1 MANLSPD
8 DIDTSNS
15 QYPLPSPP
23 PLASGPSLLDDTDT
37 RFLDNFFDGVSSD
50 QFLNDPTDSWTYE
63 WNDLPPDFLGT
74 TSSFGQQLEPVTNDV
89 QQLTFPEYK
98 NPLGF
103 VPDPDPTAATRDVL
117 GAASYLHNGQH
128 SGQHNSM
135 FSSAPPPPPPQS
147 ASMGPPFAQNL
158 MPSDFQ
164 QQRRPPKPANIVRHT
179 SLSESLYGAPYANFS
194 PSQTIVKKVEI
205 RWGTDSGFASGRGF
219 VPPPNVLTEDDIDES
234 MNDTLGCFLPGS
246 NASTRPSSPAVSK
259 QQPYEH
265 RLNSITEV
273 NQDDTT
279 TTKLSR
285 RRKSKAKDD
294 EYDEEETGTASK
306 NSRKRRPK
314 SLGGAINSDTPQKR
328 RKSSASAT
336 PKMARENLT
345 EDQKRE
351 NHIKSEQ
358 KRRTLIKE
366 GFEDLNELVPDL
378 RGGGFSKSAV
388 LTMAADWLDELIKSN
403 TKLKEQLA
411 QLEAQNG
418 S

>member
-1 MANLSPD
+1 MANVDPD

-37 RFLDNFFDGVSSD
+37 RFLDSFFDGVSSD
-50 QFLNDPTDSWTYE
+50 QYLNDPADSWTYE

-103 VPDPDPTAATRDVL
+103 VPDPDLPAAARNSVS
-117 GAASYLHNGQH
+117 APSYPHTGQH
-128 SGQHNSM
+128 TAVY
-135 FSSAPPPPPPQS
+135 SSAPQQP
-147 ASMGPPFAQNL
+147 AAMGPPFAQNL
-158 MPSDFQ
+158 MASDFAQ
-164 QQRRPPKPANIVRHT
+164 LRRMPKPGNVVRHA
-179 SLSESLYGAPYANFS
+179 SMSEALYGAPYANFS
-194 PSQTIVKKVEI
+194 PSQTILKKVEI
-205 RWGTDSGFASGRGF
+205 KWGTDSGFASGRGF
-219 VPPPNVLTEDDIDES
+219 VPPPNAITEDDIDECIT
-234 MNDTLGCFLPGS
+234 NTLECLLPGS
-246 NASTRPSSPAVSK
+246 NASTRPPSPAIPK
-259 QQPYEH
+259 LQPYER
-265 RLNSITEV
+265 RLGSITEA
-273 NQDDTT
+273 NQDEAEESA
-279 TTKLSR
+279 KLKK
-285 RRKSKAKDD
+285 RKKARARDD
-294 EYDEEETGTASK
+294 EYDDEEENGTTSK

-314 SLGGAINSDTPQKR
+314 SLGGAGDSDTPQKR
-328 RKSSASAT
+328 RKSFASAA
-336 PKMARENLT
+336 PKMTRENLT

-388 LTMAADWLDELIKSN
+388 LIMAADWLEDLLTGNKN
-403 TKLKEQLA
+403 LRAQLA
-411 QLEAQNG
+411 ELEARNG
-418 S
+418 A